1 MSGVQELR
9 VEDVEAAVK
18 EKQTTPG
25 GMKLNIVLSPAI
37 NTLSIKSPK
46 SASASPSTRREIDEK
61 LSAAASRREVLDKL
75 RANNIHNLLA
85 KVDTVQTKKEELV
98 AEKCQKS
105 KEILESKLEAGE
117 RNREAV
123 MAKNK
128 EKMGEELAK
137 VERTQRE
144 LEIQMEA
151 DRVAKDCALKAKLS
165 KAQEKRDE
173 QMEEIKKKIKEQGEK
188 AVEVR
193 SMQDKQITE
202 MEARLETELNLKMEK
217 AAKER
222 ERQEQELKH
231 KLEERNRKAEIVR
244 KNKEKLAVQ
253 ENTVPES
260 A

>member
-117 RNREAV
+117 RNRQAV

-193 SMQDKQITE
+193 STQDKQITE

-222 ERQEQELKH
+222 ERQEQELKD